1 MAKWRSA
8 LIALICA
15 CWNPWGVTPSFSQG
29 VQEGPGSQQ
38 VSQSKIKDGYFE
50 ITLDTPTST
59 KIVAEELV
67 RDRDLNPGALF
78 RVSSGGYLSFDD
90 QDWVKEINFKIYE
103 VPVTELPHYKRF
115 AQLLQ
120 ELNDHLGNLNHAFR
134 AYDQV
139 ALRLVNHRPGF
150 NDIEATDGIIKEYLT
165 SYLKLE
171 RLKQL
176 IVHSLDRFVKER
188 SVVTQFG
195 EYNRIL
201 DRYREELDRIT
212 RSDESLMRRGLSL
225 SQSVKTGADSG
236 AEGVP
241 YRGQR

>member
-1 MAKWRSA
+1 MAMWRYAS
-8 LIALICA
+8 IFLICA
-15 CWNPWGVTPSFSQG
+15 CWNLWGVSPSFSQ
-29 VQEGPGSQQ
+29 VAQEGPGSQQ

-50 ITLDTPTST
+50 ITLDTPSER
-59 KIVAEELV
+59 KIIAEELV
-67 RDRDLNPGALF
+67 RDRDLNPAALF

-90 QDWVKEINFKIYE
+90 QDWVKDINFKIYE

-120 ELNDHLGNLNHAFR
+120 EINDHLGSLNHAFR

-150 NDIEATDGIIKEYLT
+150 NDVESTDDIIKEYLT
-165 SYLKLE
+165 SYLKLV

-201 DRYREELDRIT
+201 DRYRDELDRIT
-212 RSDESLMRRGLSL
+212 RTDESLMRRGQSL
-225 SQSVKTGADSG
+225 SQSVKAGQDSGADS
-236 AEGVP
+236 VP
-241 YRGQR
+241 YKGRK

>member
-1 MAKWRSA
+1 MAMRRYA
-8 LIALICA
+8 LAFLICA
-15 CWNPWGVTPSFSQG
+15 CWDLWGVCPAFSQLA
-29 VQEGPGSQQ
+29 QEGPGAQQ
-38 VSQSKIKDGYFE
+38 VSQGKPKDGYFE
-50 ITLDTPTST
+50 ITLDSPTER
-59 KIVAEELV
+59 KIIAEELV

-120 ELNDHLGNLNHAFR
+120 ELNDHLGSLNHAVR

-150 NDIEATDGIIKEYLT
+150 NDVESTDDLIKQYLT
-165 SYLKLE
+165 SYVKLE

-201 DRYREELDRIT
+201 DRYKDELDRIT
-212 RSDESLMRRGLSL
+212 RTDESLIRRGQAL
-225 SQSVKTGADSG
+225 SQSVKASQDSG
-236 AEGVP
+236 ADAAP